1 MNKITCACA
10 QRARKRGGAIYVV
23 ARIHNKGQGAQ
34 PSIPDVLSMSKGKKG
49 SKTTPE
55 AVGWDEG
62 LISAAVQEVELQNVD
77 CDVVVS
83 VPRDYVRS

>member
-1 MNKITCACA
+1 MNKIVCACA
-10 QRARKRGGAIYVV
+10 LRARKRGGAIYVV
-23 ARIHNKGQGAQ
+23 ARIHNKGQG
-34 PSIPDVLSMSKGKKG
+34 SSHNLRSLSMSKGKKG
-49 SKTTPE
+49 SKTTPD